1 MTSEQKLELLAD
13 WIGVTTGHLRMALE
27 DLHFELAVLG
37 DFHPNYV
44 ATQHEAFLRGVE
56 SADEVLSGNDTYG
69 EYATAIYDSQQKVAF
84 ESRISNFDDQ
94 PIGRAVRALSI
105 EITS

>member
-1 MTSEQKLELLAD
+1 MADKRLVEMAANRLGIAPEQ
-13 WIGVTTGHLRMALE
+13 LRETLE
-27 DLHFELAVLG
+27 DLHLELAILG

-69 EYATAIYDSQQKVAF
+69 DYATAI
-84 ESRISNFDDQ
+84 
-94 PIGRAVRALSI
+94 L
-105 EITS
+105 